1 MNCKLGLFTLR
12 QDGRSGTFQWLS
24 VHSEAQPR
32 GVLTAG
38 IRAVAGDGAI
48 PGLTVMPVS
57 AGHRRKGGPVGTDS

>member
-1 MNCKLGLFTLR
+1 M
-12 QDGRSGTFQWLS
+12 S
-24 VHSEAQPR
+24 VRSEAQPR

>member
-1 MNCKLGLFTLR
+1 MG
-12 QDGRSGTFQWLS
+12 GAG
-24 VHSEAQPR
+24 HSNGCQCVSRHSPV